1 MSVEGQTF
9 PKSVQPGIPKLGST
23 PKGWKR
29 YRIGDLFDVVS
40 RPTDLHDDQEY
51 DLVTVKRSR
60 GGIERRSH
68 LLGRQ
73 ISVKS
78 QFLLEEGDFLIS
90 KRQIVHGACAVVPAE
105 FSGSIVS
112 NEYSVL
118 RPRPV
123 LSLNYLRYLVH
134 SVYLQQTFFHSSVG
148 VHVEKMIFRLEDW
161 FKWPI
166 HLPPVA
172 EQEKLG
178 RGLMDA
184 DAKNT
189 LLTEKKTAL
198 EDYKRGL
205 MQRLFSRELRFTRDD
220 GSAFP
225 DWEERKLGDVFDWVQ
240 TNSLS
245 REHLVDDPESGVQNI
260 HYGDIHGKYRAL
272 FFQSKENAP
281 FIATTAPMRD
291 IKAAEYLRVGDV
303 VIADASEDY
312 ADIGKAI
319 EIMEVAPKSAVAGLH
334 TYIARPK
341 AKSLVLGFSGYLL
354 RSAPMRKQ
362 TMRIAQGISV
372 LGLSKSNLEKLTFWL
387 PQPDEQRK
395 IAAALSAL
403 DAKIDAL
410 SRKISEMDAF
420 KKGLLQKLFV

>member
-1 MSVEGQTF
+1 MSVEGHTF
-9 PKSVQPGIPKLGST
+9 PKSVQPGIPKLDST

-184 DAKNT
+184 DAKIT

-225 DWEERKLGDVFDWVQ
+225 DWEERKLRDVFDWVQ

-245 REHLVDDPESGVQNI
+245 REHLVDDAASGVQNI

-281 FIATTAPMRD
+281 FIAATAPLRD

-319 EIMEVAPKSAVAGLH
+319 EIMEVVPKSAVAGLH
-334 TYIARPK
+334 RVFPFLVYRK
-341 AKSLVLGFSGYLL
+341 A
-354 RSAPMRKQ
+354 
-362 TMRIAQGISV
+362 I
-372 LGLSKSNLEKLTFWL
+372 
-387 PQPDEQRK
+387 
-395 IAAALSAL
+395 
-403 DAKIDAL
+403 
-410 SRKISEMDAF
+410 
-420 KKGLLQKLFV
+420 

>member
-1 MSVEGQTF
+1 MIVEGQTF
-9 PKSVQPGIPKLGST
+9 PKSVQPGIPKLGPT

-68 LLGRQ
+68 LLGRE

-112 NEYSVL
+112 NEYSIL

-123 LSLNYLRYLVH
+123 LSLSYLRYLVH
-134 SVYLQQTFFHSSVG
+134 SIYLQQTFFHSSVG

-184 DAKNT
+184 DAKII
-189 LLTEKKTAL
+189 LLTDKTAAL

-205 MQRLFSRELRFTRDD
+205 MQRLFSRELRFARDD

-225 DWEERKLGDVFDWVQ
+225 DWEERKLGNVANIKKGEQINRDSLSDEGSFPVINGGTGPSGYHTEF
-240 TNSLS
+240 NSL
-245 REHLVDDPESGVQNI
+245 
-260 HYGDIHGKYRAL
+260 GDTITISEGGNSCGHVSWRNSPFWCGGHCYIVEPLGDSLSKSYLFQALKYV
-272 FFQSKENAP
+272 EVH
-281 FIATTAPMRD
+281 IMR
-291 IKAAEYLRVGDV
+291 LRVG
-303 VIADASEDY
+303 S
-312 ADIGKAI
+312 
-319 EIMEVAPKSAVAGLH
+319 GLPN
-334 TYIARPK
+334 IQK
-341 AKSLVLGFSGYLL
+341 GDLL
-354 RSAPMRKQ
+354 R
-362 TMRIAQGISV
+362 V
-372 LGLSKSNLEKLTFWL
+372 EL
-387 PQPDEQRK
+387 PIPHPDEQRK

-410 SRKISEMDAF
+410 SQKISEMEAF

>member
-68 LLGRQ
+68 LLGRR

-134 SVYLQQTFFHSSVG
+134 SIYLQQTFFHSSVG

-166 HLPPVA
+166 HLPPLA
-172 EQEKLG
+172 EQGKPG

-184 DAKNT
+184 DAKIT
-189 LLTEKKTAL
+189 LLTDKKTAL

-225 DWEERKLGDVFDWVQ
+225 DWEERTLGQLIEVFYGKDHKHLPDGDIPVLGSGGVIRYVDEALAHGPAIVIGRKGTIDKPWLVEGPFWTVDTLFYTTVLGDNDLRFVFAVMQ
-240 TNSLS
+240 TVNWHRYNEATGVPSLS
-245 REHLVDDPESGVQNI
+245 AGV
-260 HYGDIHGKYRAL
+260 
-272 FFQSKENAP
+272 
-281 FIATTAPMRD
+281 
-291 IKAAEYLRVGDV
+291 IKKVPV
-303 VIADASEDY
+303 
-312 ADIGKAI
+312 
-319 EIMEVAPKSAVAGLH
+319 
-334 TYIARPK
+334 
-341 AKSLVLGFSGYLL
+341 
-354 RSAPMRKQ
+354 
-362 TMRIAQGISV
+362 SV
-372 LGLSKSNLEKLTFWL
+372 PTD
-387 PQPDEQRK
+387 PDEQRK
-395 IAAALSAL
+395 IAAALSAF
-403 DAKIDAL
+403 DAKVDAL
-410 SRKISEMDAF
+410 SQKISEMEAF

>member
-1 MSVEGQTF
+1 MSVEARTF
-9 PKSVQPGIPKLGST
+9 PKSVQPGIPKLEPT
-23 PKGWKR
+23 PKGWNR

-40 RPTDLHDDQEY
+40 RPADLRDDQEY

-78 QFLLEEGDFLIS
+78 QFYLKEGDFLIS

-105 FSGSIVS
+105 FAGSIVS

-118 RPRPV
+118 RAPV
-123 LSLNYLRYLVH
+123 LSLDYLRYLVH

-166 HLPPVA
+166 HLPPLP

-178 RGLMDA
+178 EGLMDA
-184 DAKNT
+184 DAKIT
-189 LLTEKKTAL
+189 LLTDKKNAL

-225 DWEERKLGDVFDWVQ
+225 DWEKVPFQQLATRVTDAYDPRAISAQSPPFD
-240 TNSLS
+240 
-245 REHLVDDPESGVQNI
+245 
-260 HYGDIHGKYRAL
+260 RA
-272 FFQSKENAP
+272 
-281 FIATTAPMRD
+281 R
-291 IKAAEYLRVGDV
+291 G
-303 VIADASEDY
+303 
-312 ADIGKAI
+312 
-319 EIMEVAPKSAVAGLH
+319 H
-334 TYIARPK
+334 
-341 AKSLVLGFSGYLL
+341 
-354 RSAPMRKQ
+354 
-362 TMRIAQGISV
+362 
-372 LGLSKSNLEKLTFWL
+372 
-387 PQPDEQRK
+387 
-395 IAAALSAL
+395 
-403 DAKIDAL
+403 
-410 SRKISEMDAF
+410 
-420 KKGLLQKLFV
+420 

>member
-40 RPTDLHDDQEY
+40 RPTDLHDDREY

-90 KRQIVHGACAVVPAE
+90 KRQIVHGACAVVSAE

-123 LSLNYLRYLVH
+123 LNLNYLRYLVH
-134 SVYLQQTFFHSSVG
+134 SIYLQQTFFHSSVG

-178 RGLMDA
+178 RGL
-184 DAKNT
+184 
-189 LLTEKKTAL
+189 ETA
-198 EDYKRGL
+198 
-205 MQRLFSRELRFTRDD
+205 
-220 GSAFP
+220 
-225 DWEERKLGDVFDWVQ
+225 
-240 TNSLS
+240 
-245 REHLVDDPESGVQNI
+245 VQN
-260 HYGDIHGKYRAL
+260 
-272 FFQSKENAP
+272 
-281 FIATTAPMRD
+281 
-291 IKAAEYLRVGDV
+291 
-303 VIADASEDY
+303 
-312 ADIGKAI
+312 
-319 EIMEVAPKSAVAGLH
+319 
-334 TYIARPK
+334 
-341 AKSLVLGFSGYLL
+341 
-354 RSAPMRKQ
+354 
-362 TMRIAQGISV
+362 
-372 LGLSKSNLEKLTFWL
+372 
-387 PQPDEQRK
+387 
-395 IAAALSAL
+395 
-403 DAKIDAL
+403 
-410 SRKISEMDAF
+410 
-420 KKGLLQKLFV
+420 

>member
-1 MSVEGQTF
+1 MSVEGNTF

-78 QFLLEEGDFLIS
+78 QFILEEGDFLIS

-134 SVYLQQTFFHSSVG
+134 SIYLQQTFFHSSVG

-178 RGLMDA
+178 RGLMGA
-184 DAKNT
+184 DAKIT
-189 LLTEKKTAL
+189 LLSDKKTAL

-225 DWEERKLGDVFDWVQ
+225 DWEERELCKAATINPESAGLPREFEYINLECV
-240 TNSLS
+240 NSGVIGLTQRLS
-245 REHLVDDPESGVQNI
+245 RTEAPSRAQRVLRKQDVLFQLVRPYQRNNLI
-260 HYGDIHGKYRAL
+260 FQRAGDY
-272 FFQSKENAP
+272 
-281 FIATTAPMRD
+281 
-291 IKAAEYLRVGDV
+291 V
-303 VIADASEDY
+303 ASTGY
-312 ADIGKAI
+312 AQI
-319 EIMEVAPKSAVAGLH
+319 
-334 TYIARPK
+334 R
-341 AKSLVLGFSGYLL
+341 AKSEPSYLFQVMHTDAFVREVMRRSTGTGYPAITPSDLGKIKIPFPHS
-354 RSAPMRKQ
+354 
-362 TMRIAQGISV
+362 
-372 LGLSKSNLEKLTFWL
+372 
-387 PQPDEQRK
+387 DEQHK

-403 DAKIDAL
+403 DTKIDAL
-410 SRKISEMDAF
+410 SQKISEMEAF

>member
-1 MSVEGQTF
+1 M
-9 PKSVQPGIPKLGST
+9 
-23 PKGWKR
+23 
-29 YRIGDLFDVVS
+29 FDVAS
-40 RPTDLHDDQEY
+40 RPTDLKDDQEY

-134 SVYLQQTFFHSSVG
+134 SIYLQQTFFHSSVG

-184 DAKNT
+184 DAKIT
-189 LLTEKKTAL
+189 LLSDKKTAL

-205 MQRLFSRELRFTRDD
+205 MQQLFSRELRFTRDD

-225 DWEERKLGDVFDWVQ
+225 DWEERELRKAATINPESEGLPCEFEYIDLECV
-240 TNSLS
+240 NSGVIGFTQRLS
-245 REHLVDDPESGVQNI
+245 RAEAPSRAQRVLRKQDVLFQLVRPYQRNNLIFRREGNYV
-260 HYGDIHGKYRAL
+260 
-272 FFQSKENAP
+272 
-281 FIATTAPMRD
+281 
-291 IKAAEYLRVGDV
+291 
-303 VIADASEDY
+303 ASTGY
-312 ADIGKAI
+312 AQI
-319 EIMEVAPKSAVAGLH
+319 
-334 TYIARPK
+334 R
-341 AKSLVLGFSGYLL
+341 AKSEPQYLFQVMHTDEFVREVMRRSTGTGYPAITPSDLGKIKIPFPHL
-354 RSAPMRKQ
+354 
-362 TMRIAQGISV
+362 
-372 LGLSKSNLEKLTFWL
+372 
-387 PQPDEQRK
+387 DEQRK
-395 IAAALSAL
+395 IASALSAL

-410 SRKISEMDAF
+410 SQKISELEAF
-420 KKGLLQKLFV
+420 EKGLLQKLFV

>member
-123 LSLNYLRYLVH
+123 LSLYYLRYLVH
-134 SVYLQQTFFHSSVG
+134 SIYLQQTFFHSSVG
-148 VHVEKMIFRLEDW
+148 VHVEKMLFRLDDW

-166 HLPPVA
+166 HLPPVP
-172 EQEKLG
+172 EQGKLG

-184 DAKNT
+184 DAKIT
-189 LLTEKKTAL
+189 ILTDKKTAL

-205 MQRLFSRELRFTRDD
+205 MQRLFSRELRFARDD

-225 DWEERKLGDVFDWVQ
+225 DWEARKLGEIAEIVGGG
-240 TNSLS
+240 T
-245 REHLVDDPESGVQNI
+245 PESGKPAFWD
-260 HYGDIHGKYRAL
+260 GDITWFTPSEIKSKYLKDSERHISEAGLKSSSAKMLPVGTLVLSTRATVGEVGIATQPCTTNQG
-272 FFQSKENAP
+272 FQSLV
-281 FIATTAPMRD
+281 
-291 IKAAEYLRVGDV
+291 IKSPHHNEFWYYWVAANKRELLRRSAG
-303 VIADASEDY
+303 STFLE
-312 ADIGKAI
+312 IGKS
-319 EIMEVAPKSAVAGLH
+319 EVSKIPA
-334 TYIARPK
+334 
-341 AKSLVLGFSGYLL
+341 
-354 RSAPMRKQ
+354 
-362 TMRIAQGISV
+362 
-372 LGLSKSNLEKLTFWL
+372 LS
-387 PQPDEQRK
+387 PHPDEQRK
-395 IAAALSAL
+395 IAAALSSL

-410 SRKISEMDAF
+410 SLKISEMDAF

>member
-40 RPTDLHDDQEY
+40 RPTDLHDDREY

-78 QFLLEEGDFLIS
+78 QFLLEDGDFLIS

-134 SVYLQQTFFHSSVG
+134 SIYLQQTFFHSSVG

-184 DAKNT
+184 DAKIT
-189 LLTEKKTAL
+189 LLTDKKTAL

-220 GSAFP
+220 GSPFP
-225 DWEERKLGDVFDWVQ
+225 DW
-240 TNSLS
+240 
-245 REHLVDDPESGVQNI
+245 
-260 HYGDIHGKYRAL
+260 
-272 FFQSKENAP
+272 
-281 FIATTAPMRD
+281 
-291 IKAAEYLRVGDV
+291 
-303 VIADASEDY
+303 
-312 ADIGKAI
+312 
-319 EIMEVAPKSAVAGLH
+319 
-334 TYIARPK
+334 
-341 AKSLVLGFSGYLL
+341 
-354 RSAPMRKQ
+354 
-362 TMRIAQGISV
+362 
-372 LGLSKSNLEKLTFWL
+372 
-387 PQPDEQRK
+387 
-395 IAAALSAL
+395 
-403 DAKIDAL
+403 
-410 SRKISEMDAF
+410 
-420 KKGLLQKLFV
+420 

>member
-1 MSVEGQTF
+1 MSVENQTF
-9 PKSVQPGIPKLGST
+9 PKSVQPGIPKLGPT

-29 YRIGDLFDVVS
+29 HHIGDLLDVVS
-40 RPTDLHDDQEY
+40 RPTELHDDQEY

-60 GGIERRSH
+60 GGIDRRSH

-78 QFLLEEGDFLIS
+78 QYLLDEGDFLIS

-118 RPRPV
+118 RPRPI
-123 LSLNYLRYLVH
+123 LRLNYLRYLVH
-134 SVYLQQTFFHSSVG
+134 SIYLQQTFFHSSVG

-166 HLPPVA
+166 HLPPVP

-178 RGLMDA
+178 KGLMDA
-184 DAKNT
+184 DAKIT
-189 LLTEKKTAL
+189 LLSDKRTEL

-225 DWEERKLGDVFDWVQ
+225 DWEERRLGELGNLYGGLSGKTSDDFGSGQPYVTYRQVFEAARLKVENFDYVDIRAGERQSRVCFGDV
-240 TNSLS
+240 
-245 REHLVDDPESGVQNI
+245 LV
-260 HYGDIHGKYRAL
+260 
-272 FFQSKENAP
+272 
-281 FIATTAPMRD
+281 TTS
-291 IKAAEYLRVGDV
+291 
-303 VIADASEDY
+303 SETPQ
-312 ADIGKAI
+312 
-319 EIMEVAPKSAVAGLH
+319 EV
-334 TYIARPK
+334 
-341 AKSLVLGFSGYLL
+341 GFSSVVLDQFGEVYLNSFCFGFRPNDL
-354 RSAPMRKQ
+354 ATLLPEFSRQLFRAPAYRRAVEKL
-362 TMRIAQGISV
+362 AQGSTRYNISRTGF
-372 LGLSKSNLEKLTFWL
+372 LKISLRI
-387 PQPDEQRK
+387 PHPDEQRK
-395 IAAALSAL
+395 IATALSAL

-410 SRKISEMDAF
+410 SQKITEMEAF

>member
-40 RPTDLHDDQEY
+40 RPTDLHDDREY

-60 GGIERRSH
+60 GGIERRNH

-78 QFLLEEGDFLIS
+78 QFLLEDGDFLIS

-134 SVYLQQTFFHSSVG
+134 SIYLQQTFFHSSVG

-184 DAKNT
+184 DAKIT
-189 LLTEKKTAL
+189 LLTDKKTAL

-220 GSAFP
+220 GSPFP
-225 DWEERKLGDVFDWVQ
+225 DWEKLPFQQLATRVTDSFDPRSGFDSQPILIELENIESKTGRIIGSVEIADQ
-240 TNSLS
+240 ISLKTS
-245 REHLVDDPESGVQNI
+245 FHV
-260 HYGDIHGKYRAL
+260 GDILFGKLRPYLRKFARPQFDGICSSEIWVLKGRKASSEFL
-272 FFQSKENAP
+272 FYLVQSER
-281 FIATTAPMRD
+281 FIA
-291 IKAAEYLRVGDV
+291 
-303 VIADASEDY
+303 
-312 ADIGKAI
+312 KAI
-319 EIMEVAPKSAVAGLH
+319 VSSSGSKMPRADWQTVAD
-334 TYIARPK
+334 
-341 AKSLVLGFSGYLL
+341 
-354 RSAPMRKQ
+354 
-362 TMRIAQGISV
+362 TM
-372 LGLSKSNLEKLTFWL
+372 FWL
-387 PQPDEQRK
+387 PHPDEQHK
-395 IAAALSAL
+395 IAGTLSTL
-403 DAKIDAL
+403 DAKIDAM
-410 SRKISEMDAF
+410 SQKISEMEAF